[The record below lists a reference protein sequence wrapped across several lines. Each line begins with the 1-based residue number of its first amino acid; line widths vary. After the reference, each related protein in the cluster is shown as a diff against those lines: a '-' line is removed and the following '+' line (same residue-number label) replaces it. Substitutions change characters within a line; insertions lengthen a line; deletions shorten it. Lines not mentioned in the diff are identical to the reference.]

1 MGITCEISYLEILE
15 IFCVFSFALLYFFL
29 ELCYNIENT

>member
-15 IFCVFSFALLYFFL
+15 IFLCFFVCPVVFFL
-29 ELCYNIENT
+29 ELCYNTENT